1 MTLEQ
6 FTQELKK
13 DEMWLEAMRNPSRG
27 KSMPDAIA
35 KVYGQAVSDG
45 SLLIKAIGEHRK
57 HVFNVLGTM
66 PFGKTTGVQLQQE
79 PIFKGISDGVT
90 EQERESVDYETQQ
103 KRLSDWLK
111 SIEQAPE
118 PKRITRKVPGLTLA
132 EIQEEGQ
139 ERPKRPVYMRDD
151 AYVHE
156 HRKRIHQ
163 ERVNTVRDRH
173 PELDDEEI
181 EQYIKENFG
190 NAL

>member
-6 FTQELKK
+6 FTIELKS
-13 DEMWLEAMRNPSRG
+13 DALWVEAMRNPSRF
-27 KSMPDAIA
+27 KSLDAAIE
-35 KVYGQAVSDG
+35 KVYGQVVSDG
-45 SLLIKAIGEHRK
+45 SLKIKPIGEHRK

-66 PFGKTTGVQLQQE
+66 KFGVNTGVQLQQE
-79 PIFKGISDGVT
+79 PVK
-90 EQERESVDYETQQ
+90 EQTQEEVIRESVDYETQQ
-103 KRLSDWLK
+103 KRLADWLK
-111 SIEQAPE
+111 SIEETPE
-118 PKRITRKVPGLTLA
+118 PKRIARKIPGLTLA

-173 PELDDEEI
+173 PELNEEEI
-181 EQYIKENFG
+181 EDYIKQKFG
-190 NAL
+190 NVF